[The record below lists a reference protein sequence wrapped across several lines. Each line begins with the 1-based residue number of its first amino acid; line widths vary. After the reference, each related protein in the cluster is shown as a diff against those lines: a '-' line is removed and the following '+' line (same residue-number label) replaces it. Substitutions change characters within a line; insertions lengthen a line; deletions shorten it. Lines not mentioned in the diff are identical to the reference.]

1 MKRRTFLKGLTLA
14 LAGLV
19 VGGVVSEEEDEQGA
33 DEPPSTL

>member
-19 VGGVVSEEEDEQGA
+19 VGGVVSEEEESDNE
-33 DEPPSTL
+33 